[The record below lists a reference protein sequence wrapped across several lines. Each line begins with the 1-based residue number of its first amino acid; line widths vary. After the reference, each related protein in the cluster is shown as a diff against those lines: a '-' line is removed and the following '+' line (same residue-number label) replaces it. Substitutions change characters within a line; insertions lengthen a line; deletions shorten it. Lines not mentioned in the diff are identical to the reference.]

1 MIALTIVAVAVTA
14 IAFIFC
20 TVMGIKMIF
29 DDFPGVGLL
38 NIAMGVGNLMLCLGN
53 IMRLVA
59 QNAGAQ
65 FVRTNS
71 GYRLCLRC
79 YFNSQ
84 RQQATVLDK
93 HISRSSKWWTC
104 YYGIYWNVHQFNI
117 KETNY
122 V

>member
-59 QNAGAQ
+59 QNAGA
-65 FVRTNS
+65 
-71 GYRLCLRC
+71 
-79 YFNSQ
+79 
-84 RQQATVLDK
+84 
-93 HISRSSKWWTC
+93 
-104 YYGIYWNVHQFNI
+104 
-117 KETNY
+117 
-122 V
+122 